1 MYVRLLDRWLD
12 IRDRINNKLI
22 RFLSRHCC
30 YDSRTCRL
38 MVSQIPYKELE
49 YLNNERVSK
58 R

>member
-1 MYVRLLDRWLD
+1 MYELWLD

-30 YDSRTCRL
+30 YDSITCRL
-38 MVSQIPYKELE
+38 FVSKMEYRELE

-58 R
+58 H